1 MTTPGSA
8 DHVTTGRRLTELPVT
23 LLGVPTSA
31 GAHGPGQEQA
41 PAVLRALGL
50 PQLLARSGVDLLD
63 GGDVAGQRF
72 TAAPRVN
79 GARSLDRVVAVA
91 QDVADAVAAQVF
103 RGRLPLV
110 IGGDCTITIGVVAG
124 LARSTDIGLLYFDGD
139 ADLATPATSG
149 SGVLDAMG
157 MAHLLG
163 LGDPALAGL
172 GPRRP
177 LLPADHVALFG
188 FDPAELDSIQWQRLA
203 ERQLAAFPAPAV
215 RQDPAGAAAAALA
228 VLEPRVE
235 AFLLHFDVDVLDS
248 GELPLA
254 DFPHFPGLS
263 LDQAM
268 QALAVLAASPALAGV
283 VITEIN
289 PDHDP
294 DRRHLRLLADRL
306 AEALTGR

>member
-1 MTTPGSA
+1 VA
-8 DHVTTGRRLTELPVT
+8 RPVT
-23 LLGVPTSA
+23 G
-31 GAHGPGQEQA
+31 
-41 PAVLRALGL
+41 RALGL
-50 PQLLARSGVDLLD
+50 PQLLARSGVDLAD

-79 GARSLDRVVAVA
+79 GARSLDRMVAVA
-91 QDVADAVAAQVF
+91 RDVAGA
-103 RGRLPLV
+103 
-110 IGGDCTITIGVVAG
+110 VAG
-124 LARSTDIGLLYFDGD
+124 LAAATDIGLLYVDGD
-139 ADLATPATSG
+139 ADLATPGSSG

-163 LGDPALAGL
+163 LGAPALAGL
-172 GPRRP
+172 GPRHP
-177 LLPADHVALFG
+177 LLPADHAALFG
-188 FDPAELDSIQWQRLA
+188 SDPAELDG
-203 ERQLAAFPAPAV
+203 AASGGLPRAVV
-215 RQDPAGAAAAALA
+215 RQDPTGAAAAALA
-228 VLEPRVE
+228 ALEPRVE
-235 AFLLHFDVDVLDS
+235 AFLLHFDVGALDS

-268 QALAVLAASPALAGV
+268 QALTVLAASPKLAGV

-306 AEALTGR
+306 AEALTGC

>member
-1 MTTPGSA
+1 VTTSGSA
-8 DHVTTGRRLTELPVT
+8 DHVATGRRLTGQPVT

-41 PAVLRALGL
+41 PAALRALGL
-50 PQLLARSGVDLLD
+50 PQLLARAGVDLLD

-72 TAAPRVN
+72 AAAPRVN

-91 QDVADAVAAQVF
+91 QDVADAVAAQAVL
-103 RGRLPLV
+103 GRLPLV
-110 IGGDCTITIGVVAG
+110 IGGDCTITIGAVAG

-139 ADLATPATSG
+139 ADLSTPDSSG

-163 LGDPALAGL
+163 LGAPALAGL

-203 ERQLAAFPAPAV
+203 ERRLAAFPAPVV

-228 VLEPRVE
+228 ALEPRVE
-235 AFLLHFDVDVLDS
+235 AFLLHFDVDALDS

-268 QALAVLAASPALAGV
+268 RALTVLVASPKLAGV

-306 AEALTGR
+306 AEALTGC